1 MISQATL
8 EEAPTRR
15 RSWKVQRT
23 GRIKGHR
30 QTCLILAR
38 HPPGASPGSAQD
50 RSEPVH
56 IPEHRG
62 VALEHARPLLSQ
74 RDRCSVCLMLATNAT
89 LRMMAT
95 MPFDGPLQTRATIA
109 ALFERNDKPNVW
121 SKTQRGMEGAEPA
134 LPQSGPVLSGSQAGN
149 GAQLFLSVMS
159 EAR

>member
-1 MISQATL
+1 
-8 EEAPTRR
+8 
-15 RSWKVQRT
+15 
-23 GRIKGHR
+23 
-30 QTCLILAR
+30 
-38 HPPGASPGSAQD
+38 
-50 RSEPVH
+50 
-56 IPEHRG
+56 
-62 VALEHARPLLSQ
+62 
-74 RDRCSVCLMLATNAT
+74 MLATHAT

-134 LPQSGPVLSGSQAGN
+134 LSQSGPVLSGSQAGN